1 MIAHIFKLTQGCL
14 CLSHFPIHNVN
25 NKSTGTSTNNT
36 VYARI
41 HKCPDWPQGSYLLFV
56 SGEQIECG
64 AWHIHSQQMSGSL
77 RAESLISMTEGP
89 EHHLPP
95 LRRGAQLL
103 RASHGSQVILI
114 LLEGHIGWF
123 SNDCWVGGLG
133 QSPSPH
139 HKYTHSKQGRHTH
152 LPFLSEFIPAN
163 FGRLTQKIGSAPKK
177 TIISQI
183 AISVIAD

>member
-95 LRRGAQLL
+95 LRGGHSYWGQAMGHRWYWFYW
-103 RASHGSQVILI
+103 RATLADFQMTV
-114 LLEGHIGWF
+114 
-123 SNDCWVGGLG
+123 GLG
-133 QSPSPH
+133 DWDSLQVPIINTHILSREGIHTSPFCQSS
-139 HKYTHSKQGRHTH
+139 Y
-152 LPFLSEFIPAN
+152 LPILE
-163 FGRLTQKIGSAPKK
+163 
-177 TIISQI
+177 
-183 AISVIAD
+183 D